1 MFRRSRS
8 QMSDSFTA
16 RVSTGLL
23 LAFVA
28 GCSHLPSQ
36 PPATA
41 GEVQVQAAS
50 VPAEAPK
57 AGERPIS
64 AAAPS
69 YTDDRTRIL
78 VIQSLRDIEKRN
90 QDYLVGPEDLLEI
103 SIFEWELREETKTS
117 LFRVSETGYI
127 SIPVVGLVNVGGQ
140 SIANVR
146 KKIED
151 TFRSGGF
158 IKDPRVSVD
167 IKEFRSKKVSVVG
180 AVKSPGTYTLRQNVT
195 TILDI
200 LSLAGGLSDKA
211 GYLAIVIRQPSAG
224 DKEPKQRKDTIPI
237 DLFELIVKG
246 DPSVNMVLGSGDV
259 VNVPDAETY
268 SVTGFVQ
275 KPGNY
280 PLKRPTTALEGVAEA
295 GGLVNKEA
303 LPTQAILRR
312 KSATGEA
319 VIPLDLAA
327 ITKGEAQNFYL
338 QSGDLIEVPED
349 KAKRFLNRFVD
360 AISNILNLNYV
371 LNN

>member
-1 MFRRSRS
+1 MSRRIGSRRTERTVTR
-8 QMSDSFTA
+8 TA
-16 RVSTGLL
+16 ALL
-23 LAFVA
+23 LALLA
-28 GCSHLPSQ
+28 GCSYAQSQ
-36 PPATA
+36 RPVAA
-41 GEVQVQAAS
+41 GELQVQAAS
-50 VPAEAPK
+50 VPAEAPE
-57 AGERPIS
+57 AGTRPIVV
-64 AAAPS
+64 AAPS
-69 YTDDRTRIL
+69 YTDDRSRIAI
-78 VIQSLRDIEKRN
+78 VQSLKDIEKRN

-127 SIPVVGLVNVGGQ
+127 SIPVVGLVNVGDQ

-167 IKEFRSKKVSVVG
+167 IKEFRSKKVAVVG

-195 TILDI
+195 TVLDI

-211 GYLAIVIRQPSAG
+211 GYLALVIKQASG
-224 DKEPKQRKDTIPI
+224 DKEPLQRKDTIPI
-237 DLFELIVKG
+237 DLHELIVKG
-246 DPSVNMVLGSGDV
+246 DPTVNMVLGNGDV

-280 PLKRPTTALEGVAEA
+280 PLKRPTSALEGVAEA

-303 LPTQAILRR
+303 LPTKAILRR
-312 KSATGEA
+312 KSATGET

-349 KAKRFLNRFVD
+349 KNRRFLNRLVD
-360 AISNILNLNYV
+360 SISNILGLTYTLN
-371 LNN
+371 